1 MERWWP
7 DRVGFEILLKDL
19 GRSALATEPEA
30 EGAPHSM
37 TFESPV
43 GKVWRRGAALVLVLL
58 ALFLERGSA
67 GAQVSV
73 VQGRES
79 TADSYQRLAS
89 PMVLKVKANNLR
101 GVRNSKGLGFGNLS
115 KFLCEDVSIATFAA
129 LVSEGSDG
137 GRTYTVKGSLRVHSG
152 VDQNV
157 GLTLSL
163 FEGTSRILMVLEDP
177 KISAE
182 SGEDE
187 RFTMRTT
194 VPAKTAKAIDEAKDL
209 TLEIIF
215 RVKRD

>member
-1 MERWWP
+1 MS
-7 DRVGFEILLKDL
+7 L
-19 GRSALATEPEA
+19 RSQCR
-30 EGAPHSM
+30 
-37 TFESPV
+37 
-43 GKVWRRGAALVLVLL
+43 KVWRRAAGPLCLSL
-58 ALFLERGSA
+58 ALFLEWNEA
-67 GAQVSV
+67 AAQVSV
-73 VQGRES
+73 VQGRPS

-89 PMVLKVKANNLR
+89 PMVLRVNANNLR
-101 GVRNSKGLGFGNLS
+101 GVRNSKGLGFGNIS
-115 KFLCEDVSIATFAA
+115 KYLCEDVSIATFAA

-137 GRTYTVKGSLRVHSG
+137 SRTYTVKGSLRVHSG

-163 FEGTSRILMVLEDP
+163 FEGTSRILMILEDP

-187 RFTMRTT
+187 RFTLRTT
-194 VPAKTAKAIDEAKDL
+194 VPAKTARAIDEAKDL